1 MYAGRRKDNKHK
13 GPGLSVCQYMRKQQ
27 TSIWWNQYS
36 EQVTDMRSSH
46 TVVQSDHGD
55 LVNYKRS
62 FCVKWETIASWQSA
76 A

>member
-13 GPGLSVCQYMRKQQ
+13 GPGLSVCQYMMKQQ

-36 EQVTDMRSSH
+36 EQVTDMRSSR

-55 LVNYKRS
+55 LVNYERS